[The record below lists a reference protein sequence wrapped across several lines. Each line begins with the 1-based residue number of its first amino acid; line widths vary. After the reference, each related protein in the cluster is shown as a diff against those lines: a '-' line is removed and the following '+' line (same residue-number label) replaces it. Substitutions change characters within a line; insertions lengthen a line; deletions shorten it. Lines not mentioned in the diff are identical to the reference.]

1 MSSGEPTVVV
11 ATSNPGKAREFAQ
24 LLPAGIRILSLRDI
38 CAVAPPETGTTFL
51 ENATIKA
58 LAASQQTDL
67 VVIADDSGICVDAL
81 DGAPGL
87 YSARF
92 AGEDASD
99 EDNRNKL
106 LALLKGI
113 SSDKRGAHF
122 RASVV
127 VAHNNIVLSAAE
139 GRVDGSISPY
149 VRGVNGFG
157 YDPLFLLPDSRT
169 MAEVDNIEKN
179 QISHRARATRKVLP
193 VVLKA
198 IGMTD

>member
-1 MSSGEPTVVV
+1 MSLSEPTVVV

-38 CAVAPPETGTTFL
+38 GATAPEENGTTFL

-58 LAASQQTDL
+58 LAASQQTGL

-87 YSARF
+87 HSARF

-99 EDNRNKL
+99 EANRNKL
-106 LALLKGI
+106 LALLEGVE
-113 SSDKRGAHF
+113 DTNRGAHF

-127 VAHNNIVLSAAE
+127 VARNNVVLSAAE
-139 GRVDGSISPY
+139 GRVDGAIAPY

-157 YDPLFLLPDSRT
+157 YDPVFLLPDSRT
-169 MAEVDNIEKN
+169 MAEVDNTEKN
-179 QISHRARATRKVLP
+179 QISHRAQATRTVLP

>member
-1 MSSGEPTVVV
+1 MNSAEPTVVV

-24 LLPAGIRILSLRDI
+24 LLPSGIRILSLRDI
-38 CAVAPPETGTTFL
+38 GAIAPDERGASFL
-51 ENATIKA
+51 ENATLKA

-99 EDNRNKL
+99 EANRNKL
-106 LALLKGI
+106 LALLEGVPD
-113 SSDKRGAHF
+113 SKRGAHF

-127 VAHNNIVLSAAE
+127 VARNNIVLCAAE
-139 GRVDGSISPY
+139 GRVDGAIGPN
-149 VRGVNGFG
+149 VRGENGFG

-169 MAEVDNIEKN
+169 MAEVDNFEKN
-179 QISHRARATRKVLP
+179 QISHRAQATRTVLP

>member
-11 ATSNPGKAREFAQ
+11 ATSNPGKAREFAE
-24 LLPAGIRILSLRDI
+24 LLPNGIRILSLRDI
-38 CAVAPPETGTTFL
+38 GAVAPLETGTTFL
-51 ENATIKA
+51 ENATLKA

-67 VVIADDSGICVDAL
+67 LVIADDSGLCVDVL

-92 AGEDASD
+92 AGEDAND
-99 EDNRNKL
+99 EANRNKL
-106 LALLKGI
+106 LGLLEGKSTGE
-113 SSDKRGAHF
+113 RGAYF
-122 RASVV
+122 LASIV
-127 VAHNNIVLSAAE
+127 VARNNIVISAAE
-139 GRVDGSISPY
+139 GRVNGSIAPY
-149 VRGVNGFG
+149 VRGENGFG